1 MAPVLVRREGTRLVL
16 GYLALIGLSALA
28 GVAWQLRDLL
38 G

>member
-1 MAPVLVRREGTRLVL
+1 VL
-16 GYLALIGLSALA
+16 GYLALVGLSALA